1 MPETVLYRKY
11 RPKSFGDVVGQ
22 THVISTLIRSL
33 ADGRVGSAYIFSGS
47 RGTGK
52 TTIARLLAVAVN
64 FGDGNTSDEARD
76 FLAGRSLDL
85 LELDAASNRGID
97 DIRELRDAVRFAP
110 ARAKRKV
117 YILDE
122 AHMLTT
128 PAWNALLKTLE
139 EPPPHA
145 MFILCT
151 TELEKIPDT
160 IRSRCEEFAFER
172 LPLPLIQKEIER
184 VAKEEKSALDADA
197 SRLLALLAEGS
208 LRDALSLLGQT
219 ISAGGKKIKG
229 DTVTTLF
236 GLPPQEEV
244 TKLVEAA
251 LFGDAKRAF
260 SLIAELV
267 TRGIEA
273 RMMTKLMIE
282 DARYALLLV
291 IDPVFERTV
300 LHEMSEEHMAALKKF
315 GLDVGAARIEEV
327 LRALLE
333 AHHSPY
339 TTVIPH
345 LPLELA
351 FVKIMKTP
359 NPQP

>member
-11 RPKSFGDVVGQ
+11 RPTSFANIVGQ
-22 THVISTLIRSL
+22 THIVEALTRALK
-33 ADGRVGSAYIFSGS
+33 DGRVGHAYIFSGS

-52 TTIARLLAVAVN
+52 TTLARLLALAVN
-64 FGDGNTSDEARD
+64 YGDGNTSDEAKD
-76 FLAGRSLDL
+76 FLAGKSFDL
-85 LELDAASNRGID
+85 IELDAASNNGVD
-97 DIRELRDAVRFAP
+97 DMRELSDAVRFAP

-122 AHMLTT
+122 AHMLSKN
-128 PAWNALLKTLE
+128 AWNALLKTLE
-139 EPPPHA
+139 EPPEHA

-160 IRSRCEEFAFER
+160 IRSRCEEFVFER
-172 LPLPLIQKEIER
+172 LAFPLIQREIER
-184 VAKEEKSALDADA
+184 IAKCEGTEVSPDV

-219 ISAGGKKIKG
+219 LSAGGRKITA
-229 DTVTTLF
+229 DIVTTLF
-236 GLPPQEEV
+236 GLPPQEEIGQ
-244 TKLVEAA
+244 LVDAA
-251 LFGDAKRAF
+251 LAGDAKRAF
-260 SLIAELV
+260 AVIADMA
-267 TRGIEA
+267 TRGTEA
-273 RMMTKLMIE
+273 RMVTKLMIE
-282 DARYALLLV
+282 DVHYALLLAV
-291 IDPVFERTV
+291 DPAFERV
-300 LHEMSEEHMAALKKF
+300 VMSEMTEEHLTQLKKF
-315 GLDVGAARIEEV
+315 GMDAGVARLEEV

-351 FVKIMKTP
+351 MVKVMKTP
-359 NPQP
+359 TT